1 MFAQNHDR
9 SSGITPFG
17 CLLGKRPSARSIMQ
31 SCRTAALIFCCLFSG
46 ASVNAADLRS
56 AIEAAPE
63 RGWGLIVERSWPS
76 VARFYAE
83 RDFTPVWSLDGRPTA
98 AAEAAVA
105 AIRQSGREGLAPS
118 HYRADALEADMAA
131 MPLAAT
137 FDRQLTGEFLHFV
150 SELQFGRLAT
160 PDGYAGSDAQSPD
173 HFDAAAILATISTA
187 ADPAQAIRQLAPFA
201 SQYRSLRRAL
211 ALYRDNAA
219 RGGWEPVAAGQTIKP
234 GMSDSRL
241 PSIRKRLAASGDL
254 PPALAESRDERYDEA
269 TRLAMES
276 LQRRYGLDADGVV
289 GKMSLAAMNVPAAER
304 VEQISL
310 NMERWRRYTEDL
322 DSTQIVVNLAGFD
335 LTVFEK
341 GQDVLRMPV
350 AVGRPFRR
358 TPIFN
363 GLMTYLEFSPT
374 WTVPPTILKE
384 DILPKLRSDPT
395 YLATKGIEV
404 YESWQPNA
412 SKLTP
417 ETIDWRGLGRAAQS
431 YRFVQPPG
439 PKNALG
445 GVKFM
450 FPNEHSIYLHDTPDR
465 GIFAKASRAFS
476 SGCIRVQRPAELA
489 AYLLKGQGNWDI
501 ATVRE
506 AMNQTAPQRVNL
518 ASPVT
523 VRITYSTV
531 WVGDGGDVNF
541 REDVYG
547 RDATLREMLLSSS
560 EAH

>member
-1 MFAQNHDR
+1 
-9 SSGITPFG
+9 
-17 CLLGKRPSARSIMQ
+17 
-31 SCRTAALIFCCLFSG
+31 
-46 ASVNAADLRS
+46 V
-56 AIEAAPE
+56 
-63 RGWGLIVERSWPS
+63 
-76 VARFYAE
+76 
-83 RDFTPVWSLDGRPTA
+83 
-98 AAEAAVA
+98 
-105 AIRQSGREGLAPS
+105 
-118 HYRADALEADMAA
+118 
-131 MPLAAT
+131 
-137 FDRQLTGEFLHFV
+137 
-150 SELQFGRLAT
+150 
-160 PDGYAGSDAQSPD
+160 
-173 HFDAAAILATISTA
+173 STA
-187 ADPAQAIRQLAPFA
+187 ADPAQAIRQFAPFA
-201 SQYRSLRRAL
+201 AQYRSLRRAL

-219 RGGWEPVAAGQTIKP
+219 RGGWEPIAAGQTIKP
-234 GMSDSRL
+234 GMSDPRV

-384 DILPKLRSDPT
+384 DILPKLRNDPA

-412 SKLTP
+412 SKLIP
-417 ETIDWRGLGRAAQS
+417 ETVDWRGLGPAAQA

-439 PKNALG
+439 PQNALG

-489 AYLLKGQGNWDI
+489 AYLLKGQGNWDL
-501 ATVRE
+501 AAVRE

-541 REDVYG
+541 RDDVYG

-560 EAH
+560 QAH